1 MAKGEGL
8 WERLAQMAEL
18 PGEGI
23 PGQSMV
29 ELLGESRVLI
39 EGHRGVREYS
49 REKIGVN
56 VIYGTVC
63 ICGCNLELAH
73 MTAQQLVIRGKIDT
87 ITLQRRE

>member
-1 MAKGEGL
+1 MTKGEGF
-8 WERLAQMAEL
+8 WERLAEMAEL

-29 ELLGESRVLI
+29 ELLGENRVLI

-56 VIYGTVC
+56 VKYGTVC
-63 ICGCNLELAH
+63 ICGCGLELAY
-73 MTAQQLVIRGKIDT
+73 MTAQQLVIRGRIDT
-87 ITLQRRE
+87 VTLLRRG

>member
-1 MAKGEGL
+1 MAKGEGF

-23 PGQSMV
+23 PGPSMV
-29 ELLGESRVLI
+29 ELLGENRVLI

-56 VIYGTVC
+56 VNYGTVC

-87 ITLQRRE
+87 ITLQRRG